1 MPPRKAAGPIASLDD
16 LRVSII
22 SGRTTERSNALKELI
37 EFASRAERIKPL
49 KDKSI
54 HQLLEAL
61 FHCAVAEKSTYY
73 GGTKTTRAQA
83 ENKLG
88 LCAEALRMIITQR
101 TAKIKV
107 KAARAVVDHI
117 TESLPGPDQDF
128 VPPLQQDYIKALVAL
143 LGNPATVEHLC
154 RNDADSW
161 LACVDFLTESLSRL
175 LDNGDRE
182 FVVLSRGSPVP
193 GTVTG
198 TSSTNRSN
206 SFFSQRHG
214 SQKNLRLLEDMV
226 LCLHQLVSATNA
238 PLALRYKQITRRLVQ
253 ILQLRGLNVSNMHQ
267 ATLGALV
274 GIVAQIQADD
284 LSMAASVTREL
295 LPLLSHWWQPHSSK
309 NDKLLNSVRDEILR
323 AVFILLP
330 HMDAILRAADDG
342 PLLDEILELMDALW
356 LEYSR
361 RDDRLHLQLTDL
373 DFSSLKVDYFKTEIF
388 GLRPF
393 DMSSE
398 RKWAILEAMA
408 QLELLYSRKVR
419 QQRCPPADPDQ
430 DQPRK
435 RRRVECGQDRIHQ
448 KLNSPDDGLKLVAL
462 QLLSFTFKNERPSQE
477 NYFSD
482 MNDIV
487 RLLSHKQSTIASWA
501 MIACA
506 SYSLHPQA
514 KATDI
519 SALWSQAWQVAV
531 RSVSHQ
537 GTSRA
542 ASFLLYSILKSD
554 ILALHET
561 ADSITTMVTAADI
574 SGPAVVADSSLIL
587 MLHLLHLRNT
597 MLPGAGQITCNHVIR
612 WVFSKWNPSDG
623 AYAMSNSTFTS
634 VIDLANLL
642 RACCGSQNVPEK
654 PLIPVPG
661 GPVYQYWSQQ
671 RNDHD
676 LMRYL
681 LLSESTSTCDR
692 SESPKSQAYTSD
704 SEEARHV
711 TDAADANAAR
721 KLIAELLHPKLSDSV
736 TMSESWAQSKAK
748 VSTDRLR
755 SVLQC
760 ALSSLVIIPELNQ
773 MKISLSQE
781 VETSTQTLVEILLD
795 LIMTAD
801 DTQDFSDM
809 CFQSITGLLPRFC
822 SQDIIRFRQENQPLL
837 AFFVKLASMLDEKSS
852 QPKSS
857 SGVDLMD
864 LDDEFESQQSQT
876 SLISKAVS
884 FPRSELGLEYSHEG
898 FHWDIKMRL
907 RLLSFFLDDE
917 EHIGILPTDFVGT
930 LVQLSEEEFLYST
943 RLLKE
948 CLRSDFTVRTAD
960 ASRIIETVG
969 SVIGEDNAACEV
981 VLVVCI
987 DMIELLIPVWSD
999 DQELSGPIGDLYL
1012 FLVDKGSPGN
1022 NLSQRAQARLAD
1034 LLLTLLEKKPDYGT
1048 SLNYKSCRSSLFSL
1062 IKEGALWLK
1071 FNIGSKLPK
1080 IFELYVFKVHDE
1092 LFLDI
1097 LDCLPT
1103 DSDHREGIAFRL
1115 YLLAEIARQWP
1126 TTLRRGIYTIFET
1139 SGHILT
1145 SVYHAQRCLSSV
1157 AEYLDLESPKE
1168 LFRLFT
1174 PQLLYT
1180 WLESSALETIPYGIF
1195 GFSSLEELLKQAK
1208 SEAISL
1214 MMMRGQEDQAE
1225 NLAQTLRTTT
1235 AKLIQENF
1243 ARAIAYSVAHDI
1255 CGQKNASRDK
1265 HVTSESIVKRI
1276 MGKESFYQHV
1286 NLEFV
1291 DIIGILFDIID
1302 QEDPIEAKCFAKN
1315 PSLKYAADISAKIKG
1330 FGHSEVILPPNQQPL
1345 FRARHLTQELEHI
1358 CGRTQH
1364 ELQSLWSPALVV
1376 SVCRKL
1382 LNTIQAAMGP
1392 LHACAVIRKVRIL
1405 VCLAG
1410 DHAVSLYPLE
1420 MILHSIRP
1428 YIGDPECADDAL
1440 GITRYLILSGANHLA
1455 RVPAFLAGY
1464 ALSTLASLRLFLES
1478 SQSSTT
1484 QESQFKA
1491 TKSNAQTFHK
1501 WFTDYLTSYESS
1513 GFRNESQ
1520 RQAFRKITQA
1530 AAQIGTSGNAEK
1542 ETHESSLLL
1551 EILKDGAN
1559 RHRLLNQSSRD
1570 LALAMLCGDFKPPPP
1585 GPKDVIDTDDGAIK
1599 HSTMVWES
1607 CKAQSLHANYLTWA
1621 GRVVGKSFA
1630 ASGEVQEK
1638 LLRESRLADYAR
1650 LAGRDLGSEEG
1661 ILEAI
1666 EALITDRDCATAG
1679 LAEAALR
1686 KIVTETTA
1694 AQDNS
1699 LSMACQHSL
1708 SEAVHASSDWAPY
1721 SIPPSDYVEVSQM
1734 KDAELFSRGRID
1746 ALDWSQSMAVFL
1758 AKSVPSY
1765 TILAQLPPLL
1775 LKSKS
1780 FADRVFPFIVHLVLF
1795 LQLDTQQ
1802 TVRRKLSDS
1811 LKEWLVMDTPV
1822 ARENIKLLINT
1833 VLFLRTQPLPSET
1846 SIADRSTWL
1855 EIDLAALSTA
1865 STRCGMYKV
1874 ALVFAEIA
1882 FSEAS
1887 QKTSRRSSAARDLD
1901 TTDSTEIL
1909 LEIFE
1914 NIDDPDAYYGLPQIS
1929 NLDNVLS
1936 RLEYEK
1942 DGMKSLA
1949 FRGAQLDDHVR
1960 RRDSSATKD
1969 GQSMVRTLGELGLSG
1984 LAHSLLQTQ
1993 QGLDGQSS
2001 SIGSTFETARRLAIW
2016 NLPVPPNQDHRAVTM
2031 YKAYQSIHQATDLIS
2046 AQQAVHQGLSSTI
2059 RYLTGSSLKAF
2070 HLRQHLG
2077 ALAALTEIDESLTI
2091 QGSVDGLCRRFEGRS
2106 EWMMSGRYDDV
2117 RQILSCRE
2125 STLGLLSQHSHFQKS
2140 QKLTAAMTRTLE
2152 VQALLLSA
2160 GIFRYHDATQESLNI
2175 STSLNNLIQP
2185 CEAMGLN
2192 VDAAIKVEVANS
2204 FWDYGEMIP
2213 SIRMLQSIEGE
2224 CALKKQTIDVNRADL
2239 LASIGHQVSVAKLES
2254 SEEIQRKYLQPALK
2268 ELRGN
2273 NEGKAAGKVYHQF
2286 AVFCDEQLQNP
2297 DSLADLNRLKGL
2309 EKGKSDEV
2317 TQLSA
2322 IVSKTKD
2329 QMLKQRYTGMLN
2341 KARTWLDLDRQE
2353 LRRIEQTRSQFL
2365 QLSLEN
2371 YLLALSAS
2379 DEHHDDALRFTA
2391 LWLERSEEQAT
2402 TQAVQT
2408 HLHKVPSRKFAPLIN
2423 QLTSRLQEAETSFHK
2438 LLQNLVFRIC
2448 CEHPYHGMYQIWS
2461 GMKSKINKDDEIAVL
2476 RSKAMVR
2483 ISEHLGKHK
2492 KVYSIWQAVNYTNA
2506 KYYALAIDRG
2516 PEKGYKQGQKVA
2528 IHNHAQAKPLQDSL
2542 FKYRIPP
2549 PTMQMELRADCDY
2562 STVPVI
2568 AKLEPEMSI
2577 ASGLSAPKILT
2588 AVGSDGVRYKQLVKG
2603 GNDDLRQ
2610 DAIME
2615 QVFAAVSSV
2624 LKLHRTTRQR
2634 NLGIRTYKVVP
2645 LTTSTGLIEFV
2656 PNTIPLHDYLIPAHE
2671 RYYPKLWR
2679 GSQCRKEIS
2688 NAQGKPVEER
2698 IRAYRKATERFPPV
2712 MRYFFMEH
2720 FPDPDEWF
2728 VRRLAYTRTTAAI
2741 SMLGHVLG
2749 LGDRHGHNILLDS
2762 RTGEVV
2768 HIDLGIAFEMGRI
2781 LPVPELVPFRLTRDI
2796 VDGMGITKTEGVFRR
2811 CCEFTMD
2818 ALREETYS
2826 IMTILDVLRYDPLYS
2841 WSISPV
2847 RLAKLQDTTTSRD
2860 NETGAPGVDVKAV
2873 VENRKVVNEPSEAE
2887 RALEVVRK
2895 KLSKTLSVTATV
2907 NDLINQAT
2915 SERNLACLFSGWAA
2929 YA

>member
-1 MPPRKAAGPIASLDD
+1 MPPRKATGPIASLDD

-83 ENKLG
+83 ENKLA

-101 TAKIKV
+101 TAKIKI

-117 TESLPGPDQDF
+117 TQALPGPDQDF

-143 LGNPATVEHLC
+143 LGNPATVEHLG

-175 LDNGDRE
+175 LENGDRE
-182 FVVLSRGSPVP
+182 LVVLSRGSPVP

-238 PLALRYKQITRRLVQ
+238 PLSLRYKPITRKLVQ
-253 ILQLRGLNVSNMHQ
+253 VLQLRGLNVSNMHQ
-267 ATLGALV
+267 ATFGALV

-284 LSMAASVTREL
+284 ISLAASVTREL

-323 AVFILLP
+323 AVFVLVP
-330 HMDAILRAADDG
+330 HMDAILRAPDDG
-342 PLLDEILELMDALW
+342 PIPDEILELMDALW

-361 RDDRLHLQLTDL
+361 RDDRLQLQLSDL
-373 DFSSLKVDYFKTEIF
+373 DFSSLEVDYFKTALF

-393 DMSSE
+393 DMSAE
-398 RKWAILEAMA
+398 RKWAILEAIA
-408 QLELLYSRKVR
+408 QLELLYSRKYKQLR
-419 QQRCPPADPDQ
+419 PPTDQ
-430 DQPRK
+430 DQDHPRK
-435 RRRVECGQDRIHQ
+435 RRRVEGGQDRIHE
-448 KLNSPDDGLKLVAL
+448 KLNSPDDSLKLVAL
-462 QLLSFTFKNERPSQE
+462 QLLSFTFDNEKPSQE
-477 NYFSD
+477 EYFSD
-482 MNDIV
+482 MNHILG
-487 RLLSHKQSTIASWA
+487 LLSHKQSNIASWA

-514 KATDI
+514 KAADI

-554 ILALHET
+554 ILAQHET
-561 ADSITTMVTAADI
+561 ADSITTMVTTADI

-587 MLHLLHLRNT
+587 MLYLLHLRNT

-642 RACCGSQNVPEK
+642 RACCGSQSVPEQ

-671 RNDHD
+671 RDDHD
-676 LMRYL
+676 FISYL
-681 LLSESTSTCDR
+681 LLSESTSTYVR
-692 SESPKSQAYTSD
+692 SKSPKPQAYTSG
-704 SEEARHV
+704 SEEARHI

-721 KLIAELLHPKLSDSV
+721 KLIAELLQPKLINSIMMAE
-736 TMSESWAQSKAK
+736 TWTQSKAK
-748 VSTDRLR
+748 VSTDRLK

-760 ALSSLVIIPELNQ
+760 ALVSLMIMPELDQ
-773 MKISLSQE
+773 MKISLSRE
-781 VETSTQTLVEILLD
+781 VETTAQSLVEILLD

-801 DTQDFSDM
+801 DTQDFSNM
-809 CFQSITGLLPRFC
+809 CFQSITGLLPRLC
-822 SQDIIRFRQENQPLL
+822 SQDLIRFRQQNQPLL
-837 AFFVKLASMLDEKSS
+837 AFFARLASMLDEKSS
-852 QPKSS
+852 QPRSS

-864 LDDEFESQQSQT
+864 IDDEFESQQSQT
-876 SLISKAVS
+876 RSISKAVS
-884 FPRSELGLEYSHEG
+884 FPRSDLGLKYSHEG
-898 FHWDIKMRL
+898 FYADIRMRL
-907 RLLSFFLDDE
+907 RLLPFFLDDE

-930 LVQLSEEEFLYST
+930 IVQLPEEGFLYST

-948 CLRSDFTVRTAD
+948 CLRADFTIRTAD
-960 ASRIIETVG
+960 ASRIIETIG

-981 VLVVCI
+981 VLGVCI

-1012 FLVDKGSPGN
+1012 FLVDKGSPSN

-1034 LLLTLLEKKPDYGT
+1034 LLFTLLEKKPDYGT

-1139 SGHILT
+1139 SGHILS
-1145 SVYHAQRCLSSV
+1145 SVYHAQRCLSGV
-1157 AEYLDLESPKE
+1157 ADYLDLESPKE

-1180 WLESSALETIPYGIF
+1180 WLESSTLETIPYGIF
-1195 GFSSLEELLKQAK
+1195 GFSSLDELLKQAK
-1208 SEAISL
+1208 PEAISL
-1214 MMMRGQEDQAE
+1214 MMMRGQEKQAAD
-1225 NLAQTLRTTT
+1225 LVQALRTTT

-1243 ARAIAYSVAHDI
+1243 ARVMAYSVAHDI
-1255 CGQKNASRDK
+1255 CGQKSSNRDK

-1276 MGKESFYQHV
+1276 MGKELFYQHV

-1364 ELQSLWSPALVV
+1364 ELQSLWSSALVV

-1382 LNTIQAAMGP
+1382 LNSIQPAMGP

-1410 DHAVSLYPLE
+1410 DHAVSSYPVE

-1440 GITRYLILSGANHLA
+1440 GITRYLISSGANHLA

-1491 TKSNAQTFHK
+1491 TKSNAQTFHQ
-1501 WFTDYLTSYESS
+1501 WFTEFLTSYESAN
-1513 GFRNESQ
+1513 FRNESQ
-1520 RQAFRKITQA
+1520 RQAFRRITKA

-1607 CKAQSLHANYLTWA
+1607 CKAQSLHTNYLTWA

-1630 ASGEVQEK
+1630 ASGEIQEK
-1638 LLRESRLADYAR
+1638 LLRESRLADYAK

-1708 SEAVHASSDWAPY
+1708 SEAVHASSDWTPY
-1721 SIPPSDYVEVSQM
+1721 SIPPSEYIEVSQM
-1734 KDAELFSRGRID
+1734 TEAELFSRGRID
-1746 ALDWSQSMAVFL
+1746 TLDWSQLMAVFL
-1758 AKSVPSY
+1758 AKSVPNY

-1780 FADRVFPFIVHLVLF
+1780 FADQVFPFIVHLVLF

-1811 LKEWLVMDTPV
+1811 LRDWLVMDTPL
-1822 ARENIKLLINT
+1822 ARDNIKLLINT
-1833 VLFLRTQPLPSET
+1833 VLFLRTQPLPSES

-1855 EIDLAALSTA
+1855 DIDLAGLSTA
-1865 STRCGMYKV
+1865 ATRCGMYKV

-1960 RRDSSATKD
+1960 RRDQSATKD

-2001 SIGSTFETARRLAIW
+2001 GIGSTFETARRLAIW
-2016 NLPVPPNQDHRAVTM
+2016 NLPVPPNQDHRAVAM
-2031 YKAYQSIHQATDLIS
+2031 YKAYQSIHQATDLTS
-2046 AQQAVHQGLSSTI
+2046 AQQAVHQGLASTI
-2059 RYLTGSSLKAF
+2059 RYLTRGSLKAF

-2091 QGSVDGLCRRFEGRS
+2091 HDSVDALYRRFEGRS

-2125 STLGLLSQHSHFQKS
+2125 STLSLLSQHSHFQKS
-2140 QKLTAAMTRTLE
+2140 QKLTAATTRTLE

-2185 CEAMGLN
+2185 CEAMGLS

-2273 NEGKAAGKVYHQF
+2273 HEGKAAGKVYHQF

-2329 QMLKQRYTGMLN
+2329 PMLKQRYTGMLN

-2353 LRRIEQTRSQFL
+2353 LRRIEQTRSQFV

-2379 DEHHDDALRFTA
+2379 DEHNDDALRFTA

-2408 HLHKVPSRKFAPLIN
+2408 HLHKVPSRKLAPLIN

-2461 GMKSKINKDDEIAVL
+2461 GMKSKINKEDEIAVL
-2476 RSKAMVR
+2476 RNKAMVR

-2492 KVYSIWQAVNYTNA
+2492 KVYSIWHAVNHTNA

-2542 FKYRIPP
+2542 LKYRIPP

-2562 STVPVI
+2562 SKVPVI
-2568 AKLEPEMSI
+2568 VKLEPEMSI

-2615 QVFAAVSSV
+2615 QVFA
-2624 LKLHRTTRQR
+2624 
-2634 NLGIRTYKVVP
+2634 
-2645 LTTSTGLIEFV
+2645 
-2656 PNTIPLHDYLIPAHE
+2656 
-2671 RYYPKLWR
+2671 
-2679 GSQCRKEIS
+2679 EIS

-2698 IRAYRKATERFPPV
+2698 IRAYRKTTERFPPV

-2860 NETGAPGVDVKAV
+2860 NETGAAGVDVKAV

>member
-1 MPPRKAAGPIASLDD
+1 
-16 LRVSII
+16 
-22 SGRTTERSNALKELI
+22 
-37 EFASRAERIKPL
+37 
-49 KDKSI
+49 
-54 HQLLEAL
+54 
-61 FHCAVAEKSTYY
+61 
-73 GGTKTTRAQA
+73 
-83 ENKLG
+83 
-88 LCAEALRMIITQR
+88 
-101 TAKIKV
+101 
-107 KAARAVVDHI
+107 
-117 TESLPGPDQDF
+117 
-128 VPPLQQDYIKALVAL
+128 
-143 LGNPATVEHLC
+143 
-154 RNDADSW
+154 
-161 LACVDFLTESLSRL
+161 
-175 LDNGDRE
+175 
-182 FVVLSRGSPVP
+182 
-193 GTVTG
+193 
-198 TSSTNRSN
+198 
-206 SFFSQRHG
+206 
-214 SQKNLRLLEDMV
+214 
-226 LCLHQLVSATNA
+226 
-238 PLALRYKQITRRLVQ
+238 
-253 ILQLRGLNVSNMHQ
+253 
-267 ATLGALV
+267 
-274 GIVAQIQADD
+274 
-284 LSMAASVTREL
+284 
-295 LPLLSHWWQPHSSK
+295 
-309 NDKLLNSVRDEILR
+309 
-323 AVFILLP
+323 
-330 HMDAILRAADDG
+330 
-342 PLLDEILELMDALW
+342 
-356 LEYSR
+356 
-361 RDDRLHLQLTDL
+361 
-373 DFSSLKVDYFKTEIF
+373 
-388 GLRPF
+388 
-393 DMSSE
+393 
-398 RKWAILEAMA
+398 
-408 QLELLYSRKVR
+408 
-419 QQRCPPADPDQ
+419 
-430 DQPRK
+430 
-435 RRRVECGQDRIHQ
+435 
-448 KLNSPDDGLKLVAL
+448 
-462 QLLSFTFKNERPSQE
+462 
-477 NYFSD
+477 
-482 MNDIV
+482 
-487 RLLSHKQSTIASWA
+487 
-501 MIACA
+501 
-506 SYSLHPQA
+506 
-514 KATDI
+514 
-519 SALWSQAWQVAV
+519 
-531 RSVSHQ
+531 
-537 GTSRA
+537 
-542 ASFLLYSILKSD
+542 
-554 ILALHET
+554 
-561 ADSITTMVTAADI
+561 
-574 SGPAVVADSSLIL
+574 
-587 MLHLLHLRNT
+587 
-597 MLPGAGQITCNHVIR
+597 
-612 WVFSKWNPSDG
+612 
-623 AYAMSNSTFTS
+623 MSNSTFTS

-681 LLSESTSTCDR
+681 LLSESTSTCVR

-736 TMSESWAQSKAK
+736 RMSESWAQSKAK

-760 ALSSLVIIPELNQ
+760 ALSSLMIIPELNQ

-822 SQDIIRFRQENQPLL
+822 SQDLIRFRQENQPLL
-837 AFFVKLASMLDEKSS
+837 SFFVKLASMLDEKSS

-898 FHWDIKMRL
+898 FHSDIKMRL

-1225 NLAQTLRTTT
+1225 DLAQTLRTTT

-1721 SIPPSDYVEVSQM
+1721 SIPPSDYIEVSQM

-2059 RYLTGSSLKAF
+2059 RYLTGGSLKAF

-2106 EWMMSGRYDDV
+2106 EWMMSGRYVNNQPDV
-2117 RQILSCRE
+2117 
-2125 STLGLLSQHSHFQKS
+2125 F
-2140 QKLTAAMTRTLE
+2140 
-2152 VQALLLSA
+2152 
-2160 GIFRYHDATQESLNI
+2160 F
-2175 STSLNNLIQP
+2175 
-2185 CEAMGLN
+2185 
-2192 VDAAIKVEVANS
+2192 S
-2204 FWDYGEMIP
+2204 F
-2213 SIRMLQSIEGE
+2213 
-2224 CALKKQTIDVNRADL
+2224 
-2239 LASIGHQVSVAKLES
+2239 
-2254 SEEIQRKYLQPALK
+2254 
-2268 ELRGN
+2268 
-2273 NEGKAAGKVYHQF
+2273 F
-2286 AVFCDEQLQNP
+2286 
-2297 DSLADLNRLKGL
+2297 
-2309 EKGKSDEV
+2309 
-2317 TQLSA
+2317 
-2322 IVSKTKD
+2322 
-2329 QMLKQRYTGMLN
+2329 
-2341 KARTWLDLDRQE
+2341 
-2353 LRRIEQTRSQFL
+2353 
-2365 QLSLEN
+2365 
-2371 YLLALSAS
+2371 
-2379 DEHHDDALRFTA
+2379 
-2391 LWLERSEEQAT
+2391 
-2402 TQAVQT
+2402 
-2408 HLHKVPSRKFAPLIN
+2408 
-2423 QLTSRLQEAETSFHK
+2423 
-2438 LLQNLVFRIC
+2438 
-2448 CEHPYHGMYQIWS
+2448 
-2461 GMKSKINKDDEIAVL
+2461 
-2476 RSKAMVR
+2476 
-2483 ISEHLGKHK
+2483 
-2492 KVYSIWQAVNYTNA
+2492 
-2506 KYYALAIDRG
+2506 
-2516 PEKGYKQGQKVA
+2516 
-2528 IHNHAQAKPLQDSL
+2528 
-2542 FKYRIPP
+2542 
-2549 PTMQMELRADCDY
+2549 
-2562 STVPVI
+2562 
-2568 AKLEPEMSI
+2568 
-2577 ASGLSAPKILT
+2577 
-2588 AVGSDGVRYKQLVKG
+2588 
-2603 GNDDLRQ
+2603 
-2610 DAIME
+2610 
-2615 QVFAAVSSV
+2615 
-2624 LKLHRTTRQR
+2624 
-2634 NLGIRTYKVVP
+2634 
-2645 LTTSTGLIEFV
+2645 
-2656 PNTIPLHDYLIPAHE
+2656 
-2671 RYYPKLWR
+2671 
-2679 GSQCRKEIS
+2679 
-2688 NAQGKPVEER
+2688 
-2698 IRAYRKATERFPPV
+2698 
-2712 MRYFFMEH
+2712 
-2720 FPDPDEWF
+2720 
-2728 VRRLAYTRTTAAI
+2728 
-2741 SMLGHVLG
+2741 VLG
-2749 LGDRHGHNILLDS
+2749 LTSNIS
-2762 RTGEVV
+2762 
-2768 HIDLGIAFEMGRI
+2768 IFQI
-2781 LPVPELVPFRLTRDI
+2781 
-2796 VDGMGITKTEGVFRR
+2796 RR
-2811 CCEFTMD
+2811 CSSDSVMQGIN
-2818 ALREETYS
+2818 S
-2826 IMTILDVLRYDPLYS
+2826 G
-2841 WSISPV
+2841 
-2847 RLAKLQDTTTSRD
+2847 LAQP
-2860 NETGAPGVDVKAV
+2860 A
-2873 VENRKVVNEPSEAE
+2873 
-2887 RALEVVRK
+2887 
-2895 KLSKTLSVTATV
+2895 
-2907 NDLINQAT
+2907 
-2915 SERNLACLFSGWAA
+2915 
-2929 YA
+2929 